1 MTGGAARKVARE
13 SNPEQ
18 RMTPHRERFEA
29 TKPGPELA
37 GHFDRESGRLAHKKR
52 KKTQKREGFLGDLL
66 ISKELSTLF
75 GFKMSKITPCT
86 VDPGFQG
93 LPPAI
98 LRWSRR
104 GHSRRRHRVK
114 NSHGTRYLLKQ
125 AALLLEEGSRW

>member
-1 MTGGAARKVARE
+1 V
-13 SNPEQ
+13 
-18 RMTPHRERFEA
+18 
-29 TKPGPELA
+29 
-37 GHFDRESGRLAHKKR
+37 
-52 KKTQKREGFLGDLL
+52 DLL

-104 GHSRRRHRVK
+104 GHSRRRHRREQSRVARK
-114 NSHGTRYLLKQ
+114 SSFIFKASN
-125 AALLLEEGSRW
+125 LEELIGKFDEVFAEGLKAGGARG